1 MKNKILLFA
10 SDMDGTLLGEDF
22 TISPGNLAA
31 LQRLEEVGIQFVAAT
46 GRTHYDA
53 VTICGRHSLKP
64 YIISNNGA
72 CVFDPDGKQL
82 FGRELEPGFVA
93 GLVDYLEREKVCYG
107 LGESEGYIAPENWA
121 EVFDQELS
129 RLRKKGMAIPEEKA
143 VFAKHETQ
151 MQNGMRMVGDV
162 REYLKRGEAVYS
174 ISLVTYDEEVFRKV
188 RSWISGYQG
197 TAVCVSGTHN
207 AEVMYQDCT
216 KGQSLEFLCQYLGI
230 PLASAAVAG
239 DSLND
244 LEMFKKAGLGFAMGN
259 ARKEIKEAADR
270 ITAACREDGVA
281 EAIDWIL
288 ADKGRGS

>member
-1 MKNKILLFA
+1 MERKILLFA

-31 LQRLEEVGIQFVAAT
+31 LKRLEEAGIQFAAAT
-46 GRTHYDA
+46 GRTYYDA
-53 VTICGRHSLKP
+53 ATICGKHSLNP

-82 FGRELEPGFVA
+82 FGRELEPGFVSE
-93 GLVDYLEREKVCYG
+93 LVDYLEKEKVCYG
-107 LGESEGYIAPENWA
+107 LEESGGYIAPKNWA
-121 EVFDQELS
+121 EVFDQEVS
-129 RLRKKGMAIPEEKA
+129 RLKAAGMAIPEEKA
-143 VFAKHETQ
+143 AFAKYETQ

-174 ISLVTYDEEVFRKV
+174 ISLITYDEEVFRKV
-188 RSWISGYQG
+188 GSWISSYQG
-197 TAVCVSGTHN
+197 AAVCVSGTHN
-207 AEVMYQDCT
+207 AEVMYRDCT
-216 KGQSLEFLCQYLGI
+216 KGQSLEFLCRHLGI

-244 LEMFKKAGLGFAMGN
+244 LEMFEKAGLGFAMGN
-259 ARKEIKEAADR
+259 ARKEIKDAADR

-288 ADKGRGS
+288 TDKDRGF